1 MTAGRIHR
9 FGPPVTISLEQLEVP
24 KPAEGEILVRVKAA
38 GVGPWDAWIRM
49 GRSVLPQPLPLT
61 LGSDI
66 SGVVDEVGPGVSEFT
81 PGEAVFGVTNA
92 RFTGGYAE
100 YAVAAAG
107 MMARKPETLV
117 DVEAA
122 SVPVVAVTAWQML
135 FDHAG
140 ASTGQT
146 VFTHGAAGN
155 IGFRAVQLA
164 RRHGLRVIASARP
177 AHSAAIRALGADDVV
192 EVPSPRLK
200 QLAQSADA
208 AIDTVGGET
217 QALLF
222 ELVKPAVSPPDEKE
236 ASRRR
241 LRAIFFVVEV
251 ATPLPGSHRRADRRR
266 RAQDFGRP
274 HIAAGRG
281 AHRSRDA

>member
-1 MTAGRIHR
+1 MC
-9 FGPPVTISLEQLEVP
+9 
-24 KPAEGEILVRVKAA
+24 
-38 GVGPWDAWIRM
+38 M

-61 LGSDI
+61 LGADI

-100 YAVAAAG
+100 YAVAAVG
-107 MMARKPETLV
+107 MMARMPGTLV

-140 ASTGQT
+140 ASTGLT
-146 VFTHGAAGN
+146 VFSHGAAGN
-155 IGFRAVQLA
+155 VGLFAVQLA
-164 RRHGLRVIASARP
+164 RWRGLRVIASARA

-200 QLAQSADA
+200 HFAQSADA
-208 AIDTVGGET
+208 VIDAVGGET

-222 ELVKPAVSPPDEKE
+222 ELVKPGGAVVSAVSPPDEKE
-236 ASRRR
+236 ASRRG
-241 LRAIFFVVEV
+241 LRAIFFVVEI
-251 ATPLPGSHRRADRRR
+251 ATPYLARIAGL
-266 RAQDFGRP
+266 
-274 HIAAGRG
+274 IAAGELKTSLGRLFALAAPRT
-281 AHRSRDA
+281 AHASLDRRL